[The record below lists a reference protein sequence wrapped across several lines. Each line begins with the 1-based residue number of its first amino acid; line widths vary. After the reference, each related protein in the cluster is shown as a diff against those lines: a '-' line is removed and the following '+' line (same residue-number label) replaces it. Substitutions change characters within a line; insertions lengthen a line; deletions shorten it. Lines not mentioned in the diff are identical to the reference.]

1 MPVINYLWSK
11 ECTLVDQGHHAC
23 EHCPSWNA
31 VQQNDYHLNS
41 ICLMA
46 TIKFIVTICKKNCNI
61 VTWIVNYLIASI
73 PHNKLYVI
81 TIFNWLPPISFSAG
95 SAGYKQQ
102 RLFLQAGWLAVTES
116 VKTGNSKHRVSLT
129 QTSGLASSFLHPSP
143 DSWQEVSLPLHQ
155 LSDKTAVAKR
165 SQNTTSV

>member
-23 EHCPSWNA
+23 EHCPSWYA

-61 VTWIVNYLIASI
+61 VT
-73 PHNKLYVI
+73 
-81 TIFNWLPPISFSAG
+81 
-95 SAGYKQQ
+95 
-102 RLFLQAGWLAVTES
+102 
-116 VKTGNSKHRVSLT
+116 
-129 QTSGLASSFLHPSP
+129 
-143 DSWQEVSLPLHQ
+143 
-155 LSDKTAVAKR
+155 
-165 SQNTTSV
+165 